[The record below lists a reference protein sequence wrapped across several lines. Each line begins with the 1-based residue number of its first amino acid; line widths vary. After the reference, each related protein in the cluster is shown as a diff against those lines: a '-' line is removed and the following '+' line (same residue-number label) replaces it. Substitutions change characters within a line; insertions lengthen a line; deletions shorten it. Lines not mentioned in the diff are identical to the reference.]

1 LLFTLGQTTE
11 ERAAEANMRG
21 IITPALALSGIL
33 GVALLAS
40 PGSLGAQAP
49 PGPMSPLPSKEA
61 PPSSQTP
68 QPRAKPEQ
76 KDLPQ
81 KPNVAGSWKL
91 NREESEDAR
100 KKIQEARDS
109 NRGGGSGGGSG
120 PYGGGVHGR
129 IGGGY
134 PGGGGPYGGRGGG
147 SQRGSSDEDR
157 QKMQALLTPA
167 DSLIIAQQKDKD
179 VEVRVTDDQNH
190 QRVFYT
196 DGRKIQKSKD
206 DRYQEISAQWL
217 GNRLVSEEKSPRGEK
232 MERTFEVA
240 SGGEKLY
247 VTLNVG
253 GDRSRSAVYIHYV
266 YDIVHEKR

>member
-1 LLFTLGQTTE
+1 
-11 ERAAEANMRG
+11 MKG
-21 IITPALALSGIL
+21 IITPALVFSGIL
-33 GVALLAS
+33 GVALLAT

-49 PGPMSPLPSKEA
+49 PGPMSPVPSKEP

-68 QPRAKPEQ
+68 PPQAKPEQ
-76 KDLPQ
+76 KDLSQ

-91 NREESEDAR
+91 NREESDDAR
-100 KKIQEARDS
+100 KKMQEARDS
-109 NRGGGSGGGSG
+109 SRGGIGSGGGSG
-120 PYGGGVHGR
+120 PYGGGGHGR
-129 IGGGY
+129 MGGGY

-157 QKMQALLTPA
+157 QKMQQLLTPA

-179 VEVRVTDDQNH
+179 VEVRVTDDQNR

-196 DGRKIQKSKD
+196 DGRKVQKSKD
-206 DRYQEISAQWL
+206 ERNQEISAQWL

-232 MERTFEVA
+232 MERSFEVA
-240 SGGEKLY
+240 PGGEKLY

-253 GDRSRSAVYIHYV
+253 GDRSRSSVYVHYV
-266 YDIVHEKR
+266 YDIVHQNKQ